1 MSELIHPTTDELQDE
16 DIYDLLTGT
25 LRYSWE
31 HDYVG
36 YDYFDGMSSRLLRE
50 TPVDNKWLNILVQE
64 GIKRSPVNV
73 RPLLLVEQRRSF
85 KGTAL
90 FVMANERLFRF
101 SGDERY
107 RDEAIRLAEWL
118 TENTSEGYVGF
129 CGGHRHAMQMLR
141 EKRPPNT
148 PNVVPTSYATKAL
161 LSVGEHDPKFGETA
175 AEATDFLYDEL
186 EYREIGDA
194 AKIKYQPLESGDYYT
209 LNGGALGARL
219 LIDLYGRFDD
229 DELRRRSTKLL
240 DYVVERQT
248 SLGGWYYRE
257 PPSASH
263 LSMDNHHNGF
273 IIESMLRYHEVT
285 GTERYA
291 DELAAAMEFYRNRL
305 FEADGAPNWDENSK
319 FPKDIHAATQ
329 GIIVFS
335 MAGEFEFARAIID
348 WVLENLYAGD
358 GQFYYQK
365 RRFYT
370 KRFTLMRWCQ
380 AWMAYALSTYLTERL
395 ARRTEVPT

>member
-1 MSELIHPTTDELQDE
+1 MSELIYTTTGELGDEV
-16 DIYDLLTGT
+16 IYDLLGET

-90 FVMANERLFRF
+90 FVLANERLFRF

-107 RDEAIRLAEWL
+107 REEAIRLAEWL
-118 TENTSEGYVGF
+118 TENTSEGYAGF

-161 LSVGEHDPKFGETA
+161 LSMGEYDPKFGETA

-229 DELRRRSTKLL
+229 DELRRRSSKLL

-273 IIESMLRYHEVT
+273 IIEAMLRYHEVT

-291 DELAAAMEFYRNRL
+291 DELAAALEFYRNRL